1 MNRQSPFAFPLLF
14 VALALIGLVG
24 MLMAEGPLDTLF
36 LAAATAPLAIGWI
49 YRARARRKQGKL

>member
-1 MNRQSPFAFPLLF
+1 MSRQSPVAFPLLF
-14 VALALIGLVG
+14 MALALVGLVG

-49 YRARARRKQGKL
+49 YRTRARRKQGKL